1 MNRRE
6 LVYLEVCRLVERR
19 RAAKQVP
26 EAIGFFEVVKAV
38 RRHYQNPPTYEQIQ
52 RSLNELVEAGRL
64 HRAVDDYAVPAHR
77 IGGSRRALR

>member
-19 RAAKQVP
+19 RTAKQVP

-52 RSLNELVEAGRL
+52 RSLNELVEAGKL
-64 HRAVDDYAVPAHR
+64 KK
-77 IGGSRRALR
+77 SRALNYDMYEPL